1 MKNIVIA
8 GLMLFLLLIVTACS
22 QGDEG
27 ETEASQEEEYELTF
41 HTHYVGNEGRAETIQ
56 AIVDEFNEEHEGR
69 ARVVI
74 DGTPDPQTLYDRN
87 RTSLATDTV
96 PDIFYFQHNP
106 VDADR
111 YYGSDKLIDLTP
123 HLDDGWGDSFSE
135 EGLEHGRYEDKIM
148 AVPFESMMVPIYYNT
163 ELFAEAGIDEFPKTW
178 DDFFEASEKLM
189 DNGIIPIATGTGE
202 NAWSTQLM
210 YSYIVSSI
218 AGADFWELDLDDEA
232 FLEGARVLEKLFEYS
247 PSDAVGLPYSS
258 YASYFVNENAAMI
271 VNGPWMISQFYEQGG
286 DEFADK
292 VGAGT
297 MPAYDGGEGEQGA
310 VIAGVN
316 FVLTG
321 KQHTDPAKEEYAVA
335 FMKYLTDP
343 DNAKRLFL
351 DSGAL
356 MEAASFEINED
367 DDADRI
373 SMDILSHLQEAP
385 YEFKHLINAKS
396 TEVANEFPSA
406 VSALALGEVTP
417 EEFVEQLANVDE

>member
-1 MKNIVIA
+1 MKNKVIVALILF
-8 GLMLFLLLIVTACS
+8 LMLVVTACS
-22 QGDEG
+22 QGDSND
-27 ETEASQEEEYELTF
+27 TEAAQEEHELTF

-69 ARVVI
+69 AKVVI
-74 DGTPDPQTLYDRN
+74 DATPDPQTMYDKN

-96 PDIFYFQHNP
+96 ADIFYFQHNP

-111 YYGSDKLIDLTP
+111 YYGSDKLIDLSP
-123 HLDDGWGDSFSE
+123 HLDDGWGDSFSP
-135 EGLEHGRYEDKIM
+135 EGLDHGRYEDQIM

-163 ELFAEAGIDEFPKTW
+163 ELFADAGIDEFPTTW
-178 DDFFEASEKLM
+178 DEFFDAADKLM
-189 DNGIIPIATGTGE
+189 ENGITPIATGTGE

-218 AGADFWELDLDDEA
+218 AGEDLWELELDDEA
-232 FLEGARVLEKLFEYS
+232 FLEGARILDRMFEYS
-247 PSDAVGLPYSS
+247 PSDAVGLTYSS
-258 YASYFVNENAAMI
+258 YASYFINENAAMI

-286 DEFADK
+286 DEFAEK
-292 VGAGT
+292 VGVGT
-297 MPAYDGGEGEQGA
+297 MPAYEGGKGEQGA

-321 KQHTDPAKEEYAVA
+321 KKHEDPLKEEMAVE
-335 FMKYLTDP
+335 FMKYLTHT

-356 MEAASFEINED
+356 MEAANFEINED

-373 SMDILSHLQEAP
+373 SIDILENLQAAP

-396 TEVANEFPSA
+396 TAVANEFPSA

-417 EEFVEQLANVDE
+417 EEFVEQMAGVEE